1 MENAFCSVR
10 QHYIQAIRHRVAL
23 VNYNRLP
30 VLLRNG
36 KLCVEQLL
44 LRAFVFAGVVVVK
57 PDFAQCDSLPFAKQ
71 RCYMR
76 KLAFTRI

>member
-1 MENAFCSVR
+1 MELFADFALAGHQSP
-10 QHYIQAIRHRVAL
+10 HQAGLKVDAVL
-23 VNYNRLP
+23 VDRA
-30 VLLRNG
+30 
-36 KLCVEQLL
+36 VEQLL

-57 PDFAQCDSLPFAKQ
+57 PDFAQCDSLSFAKQ